1 MFAYYVP
8 IAWQDSTPV
17 SDWVSLLDS
26 FSVSIAGLSLRAGA
40 GDFPQLIINYECGPQ
55 LLSLENGRKI
65 EPKEIPSSLIPYLL
79 IVFTQQLEVL
89 VTTLQQW
96 PVLAICSLQPS
107 IMTSIGISSTPLVPI
122 VARINL
128 LFNSYSFS
136 FISFRIVTTQTNHCG
151 ISRSYSLFFTD
162 YIQKLSKTRRSINFN
177 VTLIL

>member
-55 LLSLENGRKI
+55 LLSLENGRKR

-151 ISRSYSLFFTD
+151 ISRSYPLFFTD
-162 YIQKLSKTRRSINFN
+162 YIQKLSKTRSINFN